1 MESLLSG
8 YLQVSPNP
16 RELEVSSHSKPAGS
30 QPGSSRLLKG
40 LASPILLLCTHYGAE
55 HHLDT
60 EDLWLALTSSPY
72 PSPRPGRGALAPSAR
87 RRARRGASPRAGW
100 ARSIAPAC
108 GPGRRRQGH
117 QRARAAWTP
126 TSCDHVVHGAG
137 QPTPLRGR
145 WPARRPSAPSTTAT
159 GRTPGAPRRPSPGAW
174 APPSGARGEGLVKRP
189 GHLKSFTRH
198 SLRLWPPPSPAHPPR
213 PRKLLAAS
221 AAPWRRCTAAPP
233 PRRPAPR
240 AAPRSAREGSKAQ
253 CSARVLMA
261 LSQSPK

>member
-1 MESLLSG
+1 MA
-8 YLQVSPNP
+8 PF
-16 RELEVSSHSKPAGS
+16 S
-30 QPGSSRLLKG
+30 Q
-40 LASPILLLCTHYGAE
+40 
-55 HHLDT
+55 
-60 EDLWLALTSSPY
+60 LTV
-72 PSPRPGRGALAPSAR
+72 PSPRPGRGAPAPSAR
-87 RRARRGASPRAGW
+87 RRARRGASPRAVW

-117 QRARAAWTP
+117 QRVRVAWTP
-126 TSCDHVVHGAG
+126 TSCDHVGHGAG

-159 GRTPGAPRRPSPGAW
+159 GRTPGAPRRPPPGAW

-240 AAPRSAREGSKAQ
+240 AAPRSAREGSMRSALLVSHGPLVGHQ
-253 CSARVLMA
+253 NIGSGALQQRLGCAGRPERARCAGCSAPTGA
-261 LSQSPK
+261 LSLRRAHRLASVILSGALVRSTPF